1 MNDHRVVALLKYIDE
16 VESDIPA
23 GTRGFFAATARLA
36 GNNSV
41 ADDLGDTKIESF
53 TTLDVQYTYTFG
65 ELGILNSSSFTLG
78 IQNLLNEEAPN
89 IAVVTA
95 FDPRLHDGRGRVFFT
110 RVSASM

>member
-1 MNDHRVVALLKYIDE
+1 MLLE
-16 VESDIPA
+16 AA
-23 GTRGFFAATARLA
+23 GTARLA

-65 ELGILNSSSFTLG
+65 ELGIVNSSSFTLG